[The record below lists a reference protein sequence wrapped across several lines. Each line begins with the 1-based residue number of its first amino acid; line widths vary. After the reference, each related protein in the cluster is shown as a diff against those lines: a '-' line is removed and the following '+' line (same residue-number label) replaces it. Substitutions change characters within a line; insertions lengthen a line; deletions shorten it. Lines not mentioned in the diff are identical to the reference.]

1 MNGIV
6 PYAIWAVLIVSGLSL
21 LTMAI
26 FSIRALLQG
35 KVEPVSIILV
45 AIPILIFGVLGL
57 VLGDWAL
64 AAVYG
69 FLISLALSALALLL
83 SGLRGLFGM

>member
-1 MNGIV
+1 MTEIV

-21 LTMAI
+21 VTMAI
-26 FSIRALLQG
+26 FSVRALAQG
-35 KVEPVSIILV
+35 KVQPLSIVLV

-69 FLISLALSALALLL
+69 FLISLGLTAFALLF
-83 SGLRGLFGM
+83 SGLRSLFGI

>member
-1 MNGIV
+1 MTGIV

-21 LTMAI
+21 LTMVV
-26 FSIRALLQG
+26 FSIKALAQG
-35 KVEPVSIILV
+35 KVEPLSIILV
-45 AIPILIFGVLGL
+45 AIPIVIFGVLGL

-69 FLISLALSALALLL
+69 FLISLTLSAIALLL
-83 SGLRGLFGM
+83 SGMRGLFGM

>member
-1 MNGIV
+1 MNDIV

-26 FSIRALLQG
+26 FSIRALTQG
-35 KVEPVSIILV
+35 KVEPLSIVLV
-45 AIPILIFGVLGL
+45 TVPILIFGVLGL
-57 VLGDWAL
+57 VLGDWTL

-69 FLISLALSALALLL
+69 FLISLALTSLALLL
-83 SGLRGLFGM
+83 SGMRGLFGL

>member
-26 FSIRALLQG
+26 FSIRALTQG
-35 KVEPVSIILV
+35 KVEPLSIVLV
-45 AIPILIFGVLGL
+45 AIPIVLFGVLGL
-57 VLGDWAL
+57 ILGDWTL

-69 FLISLALSALALLL
+69 FLIALGLTSLALLL
-83 SGLRGLFGM
+83 SGMRGLFGL

>member
-26 FSIRALLQG
+26 FSIRALTQG
-35 KVEPVSIILV
+35 KVEPLSIVLV
-45 AIPILIFGVLGL
+45 AIPIVVFAVLGL
-57 VLGDWAL
+57 ILGDWTL

-69 FLISLALSALALLL
+69 FLIALGLTSLALLL
-83 SGLRGLFGM
+83 SGMRGLFGL